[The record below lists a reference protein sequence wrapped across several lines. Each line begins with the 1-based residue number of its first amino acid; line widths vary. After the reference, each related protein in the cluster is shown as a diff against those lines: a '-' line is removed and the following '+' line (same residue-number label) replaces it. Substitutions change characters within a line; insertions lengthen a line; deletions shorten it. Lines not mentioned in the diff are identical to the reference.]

1 MEYFT
6 RWKLSFKNVKFKGK
20 KYYYINRKFKMKIQS
35 FRKIRVKKKSL
46 KILFTRRI
54 EIIVIYLRI
63 RSKMTL
69 KDDSFSTRVLFSL
82 V

>member
-1 MEYFT
+1 
-6 RWKLSFKNVKFKGK
+6 
-20 KYYYINRKFKMKIQS
+20 MKIQS

>member
-20 KYYYINRKFKMKIQS
+20 KYYINRKFKMKIQS

-63 RSKMTL
+63 RWKMTL
-69 KDDSFSTRVLFSL
+69 KDGSFSTRVLFSL